1 MTTLRS
7 VTASAIAAAVLAT
20 SVTPAMAQGYRGD
33 GYRNPG
39 QQWGG
44 YRRDRNRGP
53 NAGQVVGAI
62 ALVGI
67 IAAIASASKN
77 NRNHGG
83 IGGEDAAA
91 NACAAR
97 VEQRFGG
104 NGRASV
110 EDVVRTRDGYE
121 VRGTIDSRGYG
132 RDYSNGQSFACSVRY
147 GQVDDLRFDDGR
159 GYQGY

>member
-20 SVTPAMAQGYRGD
+20 SVTPAMAQSYRGD

-77 NRNHGG
+77 NRNQGG
-83 IGGEDAAA
+83 IGSEDAAVD
-91 NACAAR
+91 ACAAR

-104 NGRASV
+104 NGRASI

-121 VRGTIDSRGYG
+121 VRGTIDSRSYG
-132 RDYSNGQSFACSVRY
+132 RDYSNGQSFSCSVRY
-147 GQVDDLRFDDGR
+147 GQVDDLRFGDER